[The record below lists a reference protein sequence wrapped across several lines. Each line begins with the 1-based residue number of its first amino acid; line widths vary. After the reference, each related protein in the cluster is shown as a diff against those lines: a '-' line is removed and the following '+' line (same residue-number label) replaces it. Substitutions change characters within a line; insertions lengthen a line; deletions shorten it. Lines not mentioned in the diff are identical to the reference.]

1 MNADDFTTV
10 HDAFRAA
17 AEAVPD
23 KAFLAVPPRA
33 GRDYDAEG
41 RDIAYCEAEASVE
54 ELIALYR
61 AGGYGLGHRVALLM
75 ENRPEHFFHLLAFSA
90 LGISA
95 VPINPEYTHD
105 EMLYQMTHSEADLA
119 IALPARMAELEAV
132 GRARGT
138 ALPVVDGVGLP
149 VSLPRAPQ
157 PPREGPPRN
166 ARPER
171 ASELGLYY
179 TSGTTGRPKG
189 CITTNDYFLKAGQCY
204 LEVARKGIIAITD
217 GEERL
222 LNPLPLYHMNSG
234 VLSFTA
240 MILSKNCQIQPDRFH
255 PSTWWHEVAESRASI
270 IHYLGVVP
278 PMLLNQPESP
288 DEKRHRVKVG
298 VGAGIEPEL
307 HAKFEARFGF
317 PLIEGW
323 AMTETGRLYAADT
336 EPRHIDTRAFGR
348 PNARME
354 GRIVDEDDAEVAR
367 GVAGELLV
375 RTPGPDPRDGFFA
388 GYLKDTT
395 ATEEAWRGGWF
406 HTGDT
411 VIQRE
416 DDMFIF
422 VDRKKNIIRRSG
434 ENIAAAEVEA
444 CIAGDDRVAQIA
456 VIAAPD
462 ELREEEV
469 MACIVPM
476 PGTLIEG
483 TGGDEALADDLMA
496 LCLEKL
502 AYYKA
507 PGWWLFLDQ
516 LPTTGTQK
524 VQKTEIFPKGEDPT
538 KRPGVIDRRDRKKR
552 VKR

>member
-1 MNADDFTTV
+1 MNADDFTTL

-17 AEAVPD
+17 AGAVPD

-33 GRDYDAEG
+33 GRDYDPDG
-41 RDIAYCEAEASVE
+41 RDIVYSEAEAAVDS
-54 ELIALYR
+54 LIALYR
-61 AGGYGLGHRVALLM
+61 AAGYGLGHRVALLM
-75 ENRPEHFFHLLAFSA
+75 ENRPEYFFHLLAFSA
-90 LGISA
+90 LGVSA
-95 VPINPEYTHD
+95 VPVNPEYTHD

-119 IALPARMAELEAV
+119 IALSGRMAELEAV
-132 GRARGT
+132 GQARGKAGGA
-138 ALPVVDGVGLP
+138 ALAVVDAIELP
-149 VSLPRAPQ
+149 ASLPRAPR
-157 PPREGPPRN
+157 PMGD
-166 ARPER
+166 AKPER
-171 ASELGLYY
+171 GSELGLYY

-189 CITTNDYFLKAGQCY
+189 CIITNEYFLKAGQSY
-204 LEVARKGIIAITD
+204 LEETRGGIVAIAD

-222 LNPLPLYHMNSG
+222 LNPLPLYHMNAG
-234 VLSFTA
+234 ILTITA
-240 MILSKNCQIQPDRFH
+240 MILSNNCQIQPDRFH
-255 PSTWWHEVAESRASI
+255 PSSWWYEVAESRASI
-270 IHYLGVVP
+270 IHYLGIVP

-288 DEKRHRVKVG
+288 DEKRHQVRWG
-298 VGAGIEPEL
+298 LGGGIEPEL

-317 PLIEGW
+317 PIIEGW
-323 AMTETGRLYAADT
+323 GMTETGRVFVAAS
-336 EPRHIDTRAFGR
+336 EPRHIDTRALGR

-354 GRIVDEDDAEVAR
+354 GRIVDEDDAELPR
-367 GVAGELLV
+367 GVPGELLV
-375 RTPGPDPRDGFFA
+375 RSPGADPRAGFFA
-388 GYLKDTT
+388 GYFKDSE

-411 VIQRE
+411 VVQRE
-416 DDMFIF
+416 DDTFIF

-444 CIAGDDRVAQIA
+444 CIAGDDRVAQVA

-476 PGTLIEG
+476 PECA
-483 TGGDEALADDLMA
+483 GDEALADDLMA

-507 PGWWLFLDQ
+507 PGWWLFLDT

-538 KRPGVIDRRDRKKR
+538 KRPGIIDRRDRKKR

>member
-10 HDAFRAA
+10 HDAFLAA
-17 AEAVPD
+17 AEAVPAN
-23 KAFLAVPPRA
+23 AFIAVPPRP
-33 GRDYDAEG
+33 GRDYDEDG
-41 RDIAYCEAEASVE
+41 RDITYGEAAAAVEALV
-54 ELIALYR
+54 ALYR
-61 AGGYGLGHRVALLM
+61 AGGYGLGHRVALAM

-95 VPINPEYTHD
+95 VPVNPEYTHD
-105 EMLYQMTHSEADLA
+105 EMLYQMSHSEADLA
-119 IALPARMAELEAV
+119 IALPGRMAGIEAV
-132 GRARGT
+132 GKARGT
-138 ALPVVDGVGLP
+138 ALPVVDAVTLP
-149 VSLPRAPQ
+149 ASLPRAP
-157 PPREGPPRN
+157 RPPRN
-166 ARPER
+166 TKPDR
-171 ASELGLYY
+171 ATELGLYY

-189 CITTNDYFLKAGQCY
+189 CIATNDYFLKAGQCY
-204 LEVARKGIIAITD
+204 LEVTRQGIVAITD

-234 VLSFTA
+234 ILSFTA

-255 PSTWWHEVAESRASI
+255 PSSWWYEVAESRASI

-278 PMLLNQPESP
+278 PMLLNQPESA
-288 DEKRHRVKVG
+288 DEKRHRVRWG
-298 VGAGIEPEL
+298 LGAGIEPEL
-307 HAKFEARFGF
+307 HAQFEARFGF
-317 PLIEGW
+317 PIAEGW
-323 AMTETGRLYAADT
+323 GMTETGRIFAAT
-336 EPRHIDTRAFGR
+336 EEPRHIDTRAFGR

-354 GRIVDEDDAEVAR
+354 GRIVDESDSELPR

-375 RTPGPDPRDGFFA
+375 RAPGPDPRDGFFA
-388 GYLKDTT
+388 GYLKDEP

-411 VIQRE
+411 VIQRA
-416 DDMFIF
+416 DGMFIF
-422 VDRKKNIIRRSG
+422 VDRQKNIIRRSG

-444 CIAGDDRVAQIA
+444 CIAGDERVAQIA

-476 PGTLIEG
+476 PGCA
-483 TGGDEALADDLMA
+483 GDEALADDLMA

-507 PGWWLFLDQ
+507 PGWWLFLES

-524 VQKTEIFPKGEDPT
+524 VQKTEIFPKDEDPT
-538 KRPGVIDRRDRKKR
+538 KRPGIIDRRDRKKR

>member
-1 MNADDFTTV
+1 MNADDFTTL
-10 HDAFRAA
+10 HAAFRAA
-17 AEAVPD
+17 AEAAPGN
-23 KAFLAVPPRA
+23 AFLAVPPRP
-33 GRDYDAEG
+33 GRDYDADG
-41 RDIAYCEAEASVE
+41 REITYGEARAEVE

-95 VPINPEYTHD
+95 VPVNPEYTHD
-105 EMLYQMTHSEADLA
+105 EMLYQMAHSEADLA
-119 IALPARMAELEAV
+119 IALPGRMAELRAV
-132 GRARGT
+132 GEARGT
-138 ALPVVDGVGLP
+138 ALPVVDAVRLP
-149 VSLPRAPQ
+149 GNLPRAP
-157 PPREGPPRN
+157 RPPRN
-166 ARPER
+166 TKPDRS
-171 ASELGLYY
+171 SELGLYY

-204 LEVARKGIIAITD
+204 LEETRKGIVTITD
-217 GEERL
+217 ASERL

-234 VLSFTA
+234 VLSITA

-255 PSTWWHEVAESRASI
+255 PSSWWYEVAETRATI

-278 PMLLNQPESP
+278 PMLLNQPEGP
-288 DEKRHRVKVG
+288 DEKRHRVKWG
-298 VGAGIEPEL
+298 LGAGIEPEL
-307 HAKFEARFGF
+307 HGQFEARFGF

-323 AMTETGRLYAADT
+323 AMTETGRLYVAAT

-348 PNARME
+348 PTARME
-354 GRIVDEDDAEVAR
+354 GRIVDEDDAELAR
-367 GVAGELLV
+367 GTAGELLV
-375 RTPGPDPRDGFFA
+375 RSPGPDPRDGFFA
-388 GYLKDTT
+388 GYLKDDA

-411 VIQRE
+411 VIQRA
-416 DDMFIF
+416 DDMFVF

-444 CIAGDDRVAQIA
+444 CIAGDSRVAQIA

-462 ELREEEV
+462 ALREEEV

-476 PGTLIEG
+476 PGTD
-483 TGGDEALADDLMA
+483 GDEALADDLMA
-496 LCLEKL
+496 RCLEKL

-507 PGWWLFLDQ
+507 PGWWLFLDK

-524 VQKTEIFPKGEDPT
+524 VQKAQIFPKGEDPT
-538 KRPGVIDRRDRKKR
+538 KRPGIIDRRDRKKR